1 MKNIKVGTLF
11 KKKLEKNKGRYR
23 YHLKKNLKNI
33 KLGILFYKNLKNIQV
48 GRYPFFKKLEKYKGR
63 FRYPFLKKLEKHKG
77 RYGTGTLF
85 KKN

>member
-1 MKNIKVGTLF
+1 MEDLVEN
-11 KKKLEKNKGRYR
+11 
-23 YHLKKNLKNI
+23 LKKRNLSDSSI
-33 KLGILFYKNLKNIQV
+33 KLYLRNLVKLNDDVPPKNLNFLMKTDDILQ
-48 GRYPFFKKLEKYKGR
+48 KLEKYKGR